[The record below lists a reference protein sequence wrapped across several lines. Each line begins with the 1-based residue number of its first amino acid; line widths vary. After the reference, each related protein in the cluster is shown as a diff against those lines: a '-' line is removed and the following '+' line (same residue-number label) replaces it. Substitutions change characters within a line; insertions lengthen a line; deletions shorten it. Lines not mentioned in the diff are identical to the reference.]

1 MNLTHVGPGKVA
13 DFIEIL
19 NMNFDI
25 ISSSEAIDSASLA
38 SNAVTS
44 TKISDGAVTT
54 AKIDD
59 DSITAGKLKDNIISV
74 GKINTSGS
82 NLSEWKEFIGNL
94 MYPVGSYYW
103 SSTQSTSPSEL
114 FGGTWTQITNR
125 FLFAAGGSY
134 SVNSMGGESTVVLT
148 TSQMPS
154 HTHEIN
160 DGEWHYY
167 TRDQSQHGDA
177 IHVMAGTRNTLA
189 SGGGQAHNNMPPY
202 LVAYCWRRTA

>member
-114 FGGTWTQITNR
+114 FGGTWT
-125 FLFAAGGSY
+125 
-134 SVNSMGGESTVVLT
+134 
-148 TSQMPS
+148 
-154 HTHEIN
+154 
-160 DGEWHYY
+160 
-167 TRDQSQHGDA
+167 
-177 IHVMAGTRNTLA
+177 
-189 SGGGQAHNNMPPY
+189 
-202 LVAYCWRRTA
+202 